1 MYSTHNEEKPVV
13 AERCIWTLK
22 TKIYKDMTSISKNVC
37 VDKLDDIVNIC
48 NKYPST
54 TKMKPVDVKTNMY
67 IDFGKESNNKDPRFK
82 TGDIIG
88 TSKYKFFN

>member
-1 MYSTHNEEKPVV
+1 
-13 AERCIWTLK
+13 
-22 TKIYKDMTSISKNVC
+22 MTSISKNVC

-54 TKMKPVDVKTNMY
+54 IKMKPVNVKTNMY

-88 TSKYKFFN
+88 TSKYKFCN

>member
-54 TKMKPVDVKTNMY
+54 IKMKPVDVKTNLY

-88 TSKYKFFN
+88 TSKYKFCN